1 MSDINKG
8 IPLMKPTFFDDNDP
22 NNPKKKTFIEREAL
36 LKEFDEI
43 EPNECYDDEHDMWLD
58 CRLSAIQ
65 APTADVVEVRHG
77 YWIEYS
83 NDPNIITCSEC
94 DWGEGK
100 ANKNYK
106 ICPMCGAKMDGE
118 KNS

>member
-8 IPLMKPTFFDDNDP
+8 IPLMKPTFFYDNDP

-43 EPNECYDDEHDMWLD
+43 EPDECYDDEHDMWLD

-65 APTADVVEVRHG
+65 APTADVVKVVRCMHCIHFKASINKEH
-77 YWIEYS
+77 YCDIHSSVWDKFYVRV
-83 NDPNIITCSEC
+83 DDFCSY
-94 DWGEGK
+94 GERK
-100 ANKNYK
+100 DK
-106 ICPMCGAKMDGE
+106 
-118 KNS
+118 